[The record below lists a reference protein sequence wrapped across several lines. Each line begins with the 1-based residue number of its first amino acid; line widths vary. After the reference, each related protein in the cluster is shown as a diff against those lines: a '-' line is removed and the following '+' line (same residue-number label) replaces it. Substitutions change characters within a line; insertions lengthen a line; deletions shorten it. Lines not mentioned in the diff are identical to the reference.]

1 MVSTEIQD
9 KNIVRF
15 KSLFDH
21 FEQQLNGHRKHPIH
35 EIRRVAASHL
45 EDLRFPTRRDE
56 DYKYTSFAR
65 VLNQEYGFPKKATV
79 DQAKINALQV
89 EGLDAYL
96 LVFVNGILDESLSH
110 LGELEPGLSVQTVS
124 NALKDAQVGAFVE
137 EKLSANAKSDNP
149 FVVLNST
156 FAEGGVFV
164 HVAKNALIEKPIH
177 FIQYNT
183 ATDQAFIYHPQR
195 LVKVE
200 QGAQVSFI
208 DSHYGEEG
216 STYFSNVVNVFE
228 VGANTQVKHFKLQT
242 ESENAFQV
250 NNTTA
255 YQAQDSTYT
264 NLALDLGGR
273 IVRNNL
279 STIHQGQNV
288 TSNLYGALLVDGD
301 QHVDNQTFID
311 HAIPHCQSNELYKA
325 VLDGKSTGVFNGK
338 VMVRKDAQKTNA
350 YQQNAALVLSEKAN
364 MDSKPQLEIY
374 ADDVKCSHGATI
386 GQLDQTSMFYLRSR
400 GMNEAMAKQ
409 TLQYA
414 FLIDVLEEIDNEAI
428 TEKAEA
434 LIYQKFSK

>member
-1 MVSTEIQD
+1 MVSTDIQD

-15 KSLFDH
+15 KTLFDH
-21 FEQQLNGHRKHPIH
+21 FEQQLNGQRKHPIH
-35 EIRRVAASHL
+35 TIRRVAANQL
-45 EDLRFPTRRDE
+45 GNLRFPTRRDE

-65 VLNQEYGFPKKATV
+65 LLNQEYSFPQKV
-79 DQAKINALQV
+79 EVSQDKIKALQLAD
-89 EGLDAYL
+89 LDAYL
-96 LVFVNGILDESLSH
+96 LVFVNGILDESLSQMGD
-110 LGELEPGLSVQTVS
+110 LAPGLSVKTID
-124 NALKDAQVGAFVE
+124 NAITDGASQAFIEAQLAD
-137 EKLSANAKSDNP
+137 NAKTENP
-149 FVVLNST
+149 FVAINT
-156 FAEGGVFV
+156 AFAEGGVFI
-164 HVAKNALIEKPIH
+164 HLAKNTIIDKPIH
-177 FIQYNT
+177 FIHYNT
-183 ATDQAFIYHPQR
+183 VSDKAFIFHPQR
-195 LVKVE
+195 VVKVE
-200 QGAQVSFI
+200 QGAALNII
-208 DSHYGEEG
+208 DSHFGEEG
-216 STYFSNVVNVFE
+216 STYFSNVVNVFD
-228 VGANTQVKHFKLQT
+228 VGANAHVKHFKFQT
-242 ESENAFQV
+242 ESESAFQV

-288 TSNLYGALLVDGD
+288 TSNLYGAQLIDGD

-350 YQQNAALVLSEKAN
+350 YQQNAALVLSEKAT

-386 GQLDQTSMFYLRSR
+386 GQLDQTSMFYLKSR
-400 GMNEAMAKQ
+400 GMSEAMAKQ

-428 TEKAEA
+428 TDKAEA